1 MKPVALPPLAL
12 GIDLGGT
19 KIHAELLGSDGASL
33 WQQRHPTPAGRY
45 DETLG
50 ALAHLVQHARQLAG
64 TRGLTVGIGG
74 PGALDVDGTVKNANS
89 TCLNGRR
96 LVDDL
101 QARVGQPVRYAN
113 DANCLTLSESVDGA
127 GAGFGVVFAV
137 ILGTGVGS
145 GIAVHSR
152 VHEGPNRLAGE
163 WGHNPLPWMNEGER
177 AIAQAEPCWC
187 GQQGCIEA
195 FVSGP
200 ALARD
205 HQRHTGE
212 ALSAEDIAHRAAAGD
227 AACAAS
233 LQRHTGRLGR
243 ALASVINLL
252 DPDVIVLAGGLS
264 LMPHLVPALPQAW
277 APPVFS
283 SHAGDTVRT
292 ALRIARHGDASGVRG
307 AAWLWQP

>member
-1 MKPVALPPLAL
+1 MKPAALPPLAL

-19 KIHAELLGSDGASL
+19 KIHAELLDSDGGSV
-33 WQQRHPTPAGRY
+33 WQQRRPTPAGHY
-45 DETLG
+45 TETLDV
-50 ALAHLVQHARQLAG
+50 LAELVWQARAQAG

-74 PGALDVDGTVKNANS
+74 PGALSADGTVKNANS
-89 TCLNGRR
+89 TCLNGHH

-113 DANCLTLSESVDGA
+113 DANCLALSEAVDGA

-137 ILGTGVGS
+137 ILGTGTGS
-145 GIAVHSR
+145 GIAVNAR
-152 VHEGPNRLAGE
+152 VLDGPNRLCGE
-163 WGHNPLPWMNEGER
+163 WGHNPLPWMDDAER

-187 GQQGCIEA
+187 GRQGCIEA

-212 ALSAEDIAHRAAAGD
+212 ALRAEDIAQGAAAGD
-227 AACAAS
+227 APCADS

-252 DPDVIVLAGGLS
+252 DPDVVVLAGGLS
-264 LMPHLVPALPQAW
+264 LMPHLVQALPQAW
-277 APPVFS
+277 APHIFN
-283 SHAGDTVRT
+283 SHAGEPLRT
-292 ALRIARHGDASGVRG
+292 KLRTARHGDASGVRG
-307 AAWLWQP
+307 AAWLWRP